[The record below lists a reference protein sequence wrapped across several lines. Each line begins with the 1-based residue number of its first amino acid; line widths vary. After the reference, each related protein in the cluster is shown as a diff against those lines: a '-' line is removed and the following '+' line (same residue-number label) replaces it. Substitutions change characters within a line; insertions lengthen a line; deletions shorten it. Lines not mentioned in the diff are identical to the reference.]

1 MIQITPRFC
10 PPYSL
15 TFLLFFSVQTKQYKI
30 KTWKVHMHTTN
41 KQTWSLLILSNYFW
55 AYGLHWS
62 VIDILSVLY
71 HWKKTDLRLSQQLSI
86 ANNLLARSWHWDYFF
101 FFFSVLWF
109 LSRLN
114 LYKSCACYH
123 SLCEFT
129 CESTLLCL
137 ENDAASAIPRGYTL
151 SMSSL
156 QRAPSLE
163 FNKDISLSIKDFT
176 VSHALHNMQVWV
188 TVLITIYCKK
198 KLFWWEVSNVLIY
211 GYNNTL
217 SGLGLFLYSLSG
229 VVA

>member
-10 PPYSL
+10 PPYPL

-71 HWKKTDLRLSQQLSI
+71 HWKKLIYVSLSSCQLQI
-86 ANNLLARSWHWDYFF
+86 TSWLEVGIGITS

-198 KLFWWEVSNVLIY
+198 KFFWWEVSNVLIY

>member
-10 PPYSL
+10 PPYPL
-15 TFLLFFSVQTKQYKI
+15 TFLLFSSVQTKQYKI

-41 KQTWSLLILSNYFW
+41 KQTWSLLILSNSFW

-71 HWKKTDLRLSQQLSI
+71 HWKKTDFLLSQQLLI
-86 ANNLLARSWHWDYFF
+86 ANNLLAWSWHWYYF

-114 LYKSCACYH
+114 LYKSCTCCH

-129 CESTLLCL
+129 CESTLLYL
-137 ENDAASAIPRGYTL
+137 ENAAASAMPRGYTL

-156 QRAPSLE
+156 QRALSLE
-163 FNKDISLSIKDFT
+163 FNKDISFSIKNFT
-176 VSHALHNMQVWV
+176 VSHYLHSM
-188 TVLITIYCKK
+188 
-198 KLFWWEVSNVLIY
+198 
-211 GYNNTL
+211 
-217 SGLGLFLYSLSG
+217 
-229 VVA
+229 